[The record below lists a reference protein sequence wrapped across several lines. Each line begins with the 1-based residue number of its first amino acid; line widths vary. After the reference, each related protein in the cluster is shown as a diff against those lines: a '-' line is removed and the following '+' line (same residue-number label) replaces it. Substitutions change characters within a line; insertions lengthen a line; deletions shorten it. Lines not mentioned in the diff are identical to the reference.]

1 MSPPRITLDDRVRR
15 WMREAIADAVSA
27 AVRGST
33 SVLLDADGSVNRYAL
48 AEACAAAMGLDI
60 SDEDVAE
67 LLWDAA
73 FDVHDETSARRSA

>member
-48 AEACAAAMGLDI
+48 AEACAAAMGLDM
-60 SDEDVAE
+60 
-67 LLWDAA
+67 LLDAA
-73 FDVHDETSARRSA
+73 FDVHDEASARRSA